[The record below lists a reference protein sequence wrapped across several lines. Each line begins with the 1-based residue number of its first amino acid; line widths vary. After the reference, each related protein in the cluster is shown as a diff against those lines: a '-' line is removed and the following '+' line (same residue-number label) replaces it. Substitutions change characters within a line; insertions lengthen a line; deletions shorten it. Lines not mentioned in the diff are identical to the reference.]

1 MSSGHSPGDFCTGFC
16 SCGDL
21 FSETDNELSMQHAY
35 PVHQEIS
42 DEILPMHYG
51 RTFTRERKKSVKPAQ
66 LSSIRDLTQLNVYII
81 LHPFYSMA
89 IGPERRDGRRGVPR
103 RNHFHFAMAEKQYE
117 KVAEAAMAELEGG
130 MCWPVEWFKEDLLE
144 AQCSWTD
151 SQRFLWNLT
160 VFLYGIEFW
169 LAAFGS
175 KRHLFPSNFRR
186 NWTHSWITSRGQLK
200 PKMVLQWTCWS
211 GGLSHEVWG
220 LKSTN
225 VPGRKNSGTGKMI
238 HFLDWFL
245 VPFFSG
251 IWMSIFRGGI
261 WIFII
266 LKKFITILDG
276 SDSLELNWGYR
287 QSLGIDDRR
296 QWSIY
301 PVGICFSLT
310 SKTFVGSSH
319 EVCIN
324 LWWSEMI
331 HQRWSQMWSSVHTH
345 IHFCVGGG
353 ETHSAG
359 CWDWEDHQSVI
370 PRAQDDGSL
379 CQVPVTGGTR
389 TA

>member
-1 MSSGHSPGDFCTGFC
+1 MDSLLLASYFLDVEWADLQVKTHMSC
-16 SCGDL
+16 
-21 FSETDNELSMQHAY
+21 DN
-35 PVHQEIS
+35 I
-42 DEILPMHYG
+42 
-51 RTFTRERKKSVKPAQ
+51 TRYDSY
-66 LSSIRDLTQLNVYII
+66 SIHNHMYTYIYIYII

-251 IWMSIFRGGI
+251 IWMSILGGVY
-261 WIFII
+261 
-266 LKKFITILDG
+266 G
-276 SDSLELNWGYR
+276 
-287 QSLGIDDRR
+287 
-296 QWSIY
+296 
-301 PVGICFSLT
+301 FSL
-310 SKTFVGSSH
+310 FWRSSSPSWMDQT
-319 EVCIN
+319 
-324 LWWSEMI
+324 L
-331 HQRWSQMWSSVHTH
+331 
-345 IHFCVGGG
+345 
-353 ETHSAG
+353 
-359 CWDWEDHQSVI
+359 
-370 PRAQDDGSL
+370 
-379 CQVPVTGGTR
+379 
-389 TA
+389 